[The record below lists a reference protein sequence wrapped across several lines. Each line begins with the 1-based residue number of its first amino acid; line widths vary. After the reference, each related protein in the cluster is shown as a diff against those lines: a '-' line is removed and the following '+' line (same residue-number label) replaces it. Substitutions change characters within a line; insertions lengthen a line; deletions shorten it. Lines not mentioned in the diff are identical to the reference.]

1 MATSIKGCK
10 CFPSVFRPRQKG
22 ETSLSSNNLHV
33 YIYAM
38 PKKCYH
44 GDGSILYL
52 CHQVCQNLSF
62 GFHQISSHHSSL
74 VLFLSILATTTLIEE
89 YREVRRLR
97 RRAQNK
103 NMTTLQKR
111 SPSLNPVISIHKGIS
126 QLQEASSSLSET
138 QYLCNKEESYGTV
151 KKREESEDR
160 NREMEDVLS
169 EESVDDE
176 GYYEEGYFSLYDCD
190 DKTYYKSNETP
201 G

>member
-1 MATSIKGCK
+1 MCSDLVCIKN
-10 CFPSVFRPRQKG
+10 
-22 ETSLSSNNLHV
+22 ETLVDHPTI
-33 YIYAM
+33 YTFIFIIYAM

-62 GFHQISSHHSSL
+62 GFHQISSHHYSL

-89 YREVRRLR
+89 YREVKRLR

-103 NMTTLQKR
+103 NM
-111 SPSLNPVISIHKGIS
+111 SPSLNPVISIHNGIS
-126 QLQEASSSLSET
+126 QLQETSSSLSET
-138 QYLCNKEESYGTV
+138 QNLCNREESYGTIE
-151 KKREESEDR
+151 KREESEDK

-169 EESVDDE
+169 EGSVDDE